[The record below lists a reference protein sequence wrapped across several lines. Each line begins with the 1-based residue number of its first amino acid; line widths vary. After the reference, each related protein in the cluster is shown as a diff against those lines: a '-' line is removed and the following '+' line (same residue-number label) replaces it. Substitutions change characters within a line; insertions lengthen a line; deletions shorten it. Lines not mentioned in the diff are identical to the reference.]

1 MKIYE
6 IITAGDDP
14 IYVSTKKEVQQEIKD
29 LPAGVSCDVNE
40 IEFEYNLKSICWLC
54 SHVWR

>member
-6 IITAGDDP
+6 ILTDDDDP
-14 IYVSTKKEVQQEIKD
+14 IYVSTKKEIKEVVKD
-29 LPAGVSCDVNE
+29 LPFGVEHDIHE
-40 IEFEYNLKSICWLC
+40 IDFEYNLESICWLC

>member
-6 IITAGDDP
+6 IITHDDDP
-14 IYVSTKKEVQQEIKD
+14 IYVSTKKEVKQEIKN
-29 LPAGVSCDVNE
+29 LPVGVLCYVNE

-54 SHVWR
+54 SHVWK